1 MRLKTAFEYAQLGPN
16 AGERV
21 TEGNFKWPPKLKRSA
36 FTETGPGV
44 NPEAARGVARE
55 PEEKVSDF
63 DDTLFSGDPTRLMPH
78 LKAIH
83 KLGGISDSEV
93 GIEDLDALHTTGRQY
108 ARQAQRAFSDKPAT
122 TGPGYEADH
131 DSKSTADG
139 GNEPDTTGE
148 IPIEEPGAGE
158 GTKELFRKHIKGL
171 RKSAAGVLPLDFQE
185 ELLPQHPRLDT
196 IAREQQRQLL
206 SQAVYE
212 ARNRGG
218 ELRGEHEPAALAL
231 AGQKAL
237 EGAQYARLADAD
249 VDAIN
254 ARLARKALEKRSSWD
269 PWLKSESLTGCIKV
283 AEPPPPKGVSSKEWD
298 EILSGKRDE
307 PKSLPKVMVRDRLRE
322 PITEPTD
329 LAEAYDPE
337 YTDRQERRQADLK
350 QRTTIK
356 GLGPFKPPIEKKA
369 FKLQGK
375 TEVQG
380 IPIAIENRKGSVR
393 KGTDADGNE
402 WRTKMQHPYGYI
414 KGTKGA
420 DGEEVDAYVG
430 PDKEAPKA
438 FVVHQRDKETGKYD
452 EDKVMLGFRNKAE
465 AKKAFLAHYD
475 SPKFLGPISAVP
487 IERLRE
493 LVESKKRLVKIAF
506 AMPATDAP
514 GYQKKVR
521 HRFDKLTKALK
532 VHGDPL
538 GTGHKRI
545 IVPKRVMKE
554 DDLIGQ
560 LGFIP
565 VKVAIPETGQTRF
578 ESFRHPDNLFHLHEH
593 GDAWIMHKDDHPA
606 STMLIKKWKMAR
618 EAAKKA
624 AEEGRVSANKA
635 VEATGGVLKP
645 VGDFVRGLP
654 HVVTEGIPGAYYY
667 VKGKVTGGKSM
678 RERLEEVTP
687 PSYKRQVKRW
697 VELKK
702 AASAE
707 YTDLG
712 SLVQ

>member
-1 MRLKTAFEYAQLGPN
+1 LKKLSQGFEYTDLGPN
-16 AGERV
+16 AGE
-21 TEGNFKWPPKLKRSA
+21 TGWDPPKIWRPGKLKRSE
-36 FTETGPGV
+36 FTETAPGV

-55 PEEKVSDF
+55 PEKVSEY
-63 DDTLFSGDPTRLMPH
+63 DDTIFSGDPTRLMPH

-148 IPIEEPGAGE
+148 IPIEEPGEGE
-158 GTKELFRKHIKGL
+158 DSKALFRRNIKGF
-171 RKSAAGVLPLDFQE
+171 RKSAAGVLPMGM
-185 ELLPQHPRLDT
+185 PRLDD

-206 SQAVYE
+206 AQAVYE
-212 ARNRGG
+212 ARSRGG

-254 ARLARKALEKRSSWD
+254 ARLARKALEKRSSWG
-269 PWLKSESLTGCIKV
+269 PWLKSESLTGRIKL

-298 EILSGKRDE
+298 AILGGERDK
-307 PKSLPKVMVRDRLRE
+307 PKDLPKVMVRDRLRE

-329 LAEAYDPE
+329 LAQDYDPE
-337 YTDRQERRQADLK
+337 YTTSTERRKADLK

-356 GLGPFKPPIEKKA
+356 GLGDFKPPIEKKA

-375 TEVQG
+375 TEIQG

-393 KGTDADGNE
+393 KGTDPDGNE
-402 WRTKMQHPYGYI
+402 WRTKMKNPYGYI

-452 EDKVMLGFRNKAE
+452 EDKVMLGFRTKAD

-475 SPKFLGPISAVP
+475 SPKFLGPISTVP

-493 LVESKKRLVKIAF
+493 LVASKKQLAKIAF
-506 AMPATDAP
+506 AMPATETP

-521 HRFDKLTKALK
+521 TRFDKLTKALK

-560 LGFIP
+560 LGFVP

-624 AEEGRVSANKA
+624 AEEGRVSTKKA

-645 VGDFVRGLP
+645 VGDFIRGLP

-678 RERLEEVTP
+678 RERLEEATP
-687 PSYKRQVKRW
+687 SSYKRQIKRW
-697 VELKK
+697 VEMKK

-707 YTDLG
+707 YADLG
-712 SLVQ
+712 SLAQ